1 MIAIYFIIIAGIII
15 YYLTRPTPA
24 PRQTSYRNATAGDV
38 EHIPPLV
45 SRINDL
51 SNKSFKYE
59 GKDVN
64 IKDYEVFIVN
74 GDSMQKCGIRT
85 GNGVLVSRVF
95 DRNQLHRGDI
105 IVYEINPERYRA
117 DHPENENAPCGFKIR
132 QYLCHASL
140 TEDNEA
146 ICNEAA
152 EADPAL
158 TEHDGRSRLSAKLDK
173 ARRYYQGNA
182 SIIIS
187 ITYRNGTEKDYSIHA
202 ASELYGVVK
211 YIIPD
216 ELIKKG

>member
-1 MIAIYFIIIAGIII
+1 MIVIYFIIIAGIVI
-15 YYLTRPTPA
+15 YYLTQSTPA
-24 PRQTSYRNATAGDV
+24 PKQASYRNATAGDV

-59 GKDVN
+59 GKNVD

-85 GNGVLVSRVF
+85 GNGVLVSRIF
-95 DRNQLHRGDI
+95 DRNQLHRGEI

-117 DHPENENAPCGFKIR
+117 DHPGNENAPCGFKIR
-132 QYLCHASL
+132 QYLCHACL
-140 TEDNEA
+140 TESNED
-146 ICNEAA
+146 IYNEAA

-158 TEHDGRSRLSAKLDK
+158 KENANRSKLLAKLEK
-173 ARRYYQGNA
+173 AREYYEANA
-182 SIIIS
+182 NVIIS